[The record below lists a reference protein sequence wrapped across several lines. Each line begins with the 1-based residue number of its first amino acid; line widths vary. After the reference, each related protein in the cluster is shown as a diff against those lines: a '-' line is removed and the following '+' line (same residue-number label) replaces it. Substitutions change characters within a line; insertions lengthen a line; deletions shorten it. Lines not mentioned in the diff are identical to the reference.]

1 MHMKLVEEV
10 ALPNGLV
17 AEVWDQSRAIAADT
31 TKVTLVVRIRLA
43 LKEEYFSN
51 PEQFRITRNVFGPDV
66 YYELK
71 KERTFVSNMEARHVF
86 NTFLD
91 EFKRDALPY
100 LSREKFPAGFA
111 RSKYLDIRKHPYKY
125 GLPTGNKG

>member
-1 MHMKLVEEV
+1 MKLVEEI

-31 TKVTLVVRIRLA
+31 TKVTLLVRIKLT
-43 LKEEYFSN
+43 LKEEYFSR
-51 PEQFRITRNVFGPDV
+51 PEQLMITKKIFGPDV

-71 KERTFVSNMEARHVF
+71 KERTFVPNEEVQQVF
-86 NTFLD
+86 NAFLE

-100 LSREKFPAGFA
+100 LSRDKFPTGFA
-111 RSKYLDIRKHPYKY
+111 RSKYLDIQKHPYKY
-125 GLPTGNKG
+125 GLPVGKEI

>member
-1 MHMKLVEEV
+1 MKLVEEI

-31 TKVTLVVRIRLA
+31 TKVTLLVRIRLA

-51 PEQFRITRNVFGPDV
+51 PEQLRVTQKVFGPDI

-71 KERTFVSNMEARHVF
+71 KERTFVSNAEAWHVF
-86 NTFLD
+86 KTFLE

-100 LSREKFPAGFA
+100 LSRDKFPAGFA
-111 RSKYLDIRKHPYKY
+111 RSKYLDIQKHPYKY
-125 GLPTGNKG
+125 GLPMGKES

>member
-1 MHMKLVEEV
+1 MKLVEEIS
-10 ALPNGLV
+10 LPNGLV

-31 TKVTLVVRIRLA
+31 TKVTLLVRIRLT

-51 PEQFRITRNVFGPDV
+51 PEQMRITQKIFGPDI

-71 KERTFVSNMEARHVF
+71 KERTFVSSTEAWHVF
-86 NTFLD
+86 KVFLE

-111 RSKYLDIRKHPYKY
+111 RSKYLDIQKHPYKY
-125 GLPTGNKG
+125 GLPMGKES